1 MVTPLNTF
9 AKYNRFF
16 VSPEIE
22 HDKFTYKFKNFYM
35 FICNGTKNNEPIYS
49 EYHVSIITYTDGSN
63 NQIIT
68 NWKGQ
73 FEVGSDLIK
82 YWEDHYQEL
91 DRTIENFLITAY
103 NNVEMQKMMND
114 NFIKQTN
121 NYTLDKF
128 KNK

>member
-1 MVTPLNTF
+1 MVTSLNTF

-35 FICNGTKNNEPIYS
+35 FICTGTKNNEPIYS

-73 FEVGSDLIK
+73 FEVDSDLIK